1 MLVKDALELT
11 KACILFFR
19 AVPEVQVAVAPGPKD
34 DAGEVL
40 CGYYVTP
47 EAWAGNPVL
56 GRLRSFLKKNVG
68 TDLRSLNAGFHKA
81 FAVVK
86 DGDSDRL
93 FARQILPT
101 R

>member
-47 EAWAGNPVL
+47 EAWTCNPVL
-56 GRLRSFLKKNVG
+56 SMISQVRAKS
-68 TDLRSLNAGFHKA
+68 
-81 FAVVK
+81 
-86 DGDSDRL
+86 
-93 FARQILPT
+93 
-101 R
+101 